1 MFVMELWNGDQ
12 SNLEQDHDQSVQ
24 RCLDLNMC
32 FELLSSKW
40 FVKYEWINPYA
51 FHLQFNNIP
60 PPAAWTCCFYF
71 ICAPKKKCK
80 LK

>member
-1 MFVMELWNGDQ
+1 MELGNGDQ
-12 SNLEQDHDQSVQ
+12 SNHEQYLNRSVQ
-24 RCLDLNMC
+24 GCLDLNMC
-32 FELLSSKW
+32 LDLLSSKW

-60 PPAAWTCCFYF
+60 LLLPEHAGF
-71 ICAPKKKCK
+71 ILFAF